1 MRALILA
8 LTALLLS
15 ACVQTRVAGYVDP
28 VYRGGPAI
36 RSIAVAAQTPRLTER
51 EALETAAV
59 AELTANGVHAVRM
72 IDLVPPTRP
81 GGPAAEAAAIRS
93 AGVRAVLRIA
103 VDQRATITRYLP
115 PTYVGDPFYG
125 YGYGGYGG
133 FWPYGGGWYGR
144 PGFAGQVTGGSWIDE
159 PAARYEARLQ
169 EAGNDTV
176 IWTGEATARGNSSSD
191 FTDLATRA
199 AKDLVARLKQDG
211 IV

>member
-1 MRALILA
+1 MRALVLA
-8 LTALLLS
+8 LTALLLG

-28 VYRGGPAI
+28 AYRGGPAI
-36 RSIAVAAQTPRLTER
+36 RAIVVAAQTPRLAER

-59 AELTANGVHAVRM
+59 AELIANGVRAVRM

-125 YGYGGYGG
+125 YGGYGG
-133 FWPYGGGWYGR
+133 FWPYGGWYGR
-144 PGFAGQVTGGSWIDE
+144 PAFAGPVTGGSWIDE
-159 PAARYEARLQ
+159 PVARYEARLQ
-169 EAGNDTV
+169 EAGNGTV
-176 IWTGEATARGNSSSD
+176 IWTGEATARGNSNSD
-191 FTDLATRA
+191 FADLAARA